1 MTRMLE
7 SIYAR
12 WKSIATSCAAGRD
25 ICVMPTHQLDELLV
39 AHLPIF
45 VALDQG
51 EQHVQLG
58 RVQLQLMVLHQAGE
72 VLHWNETGVL
82 WVQLEIKNNSE
93 LSEFDRQLTETAG
106 QFLLGAVG
114 GDPC

>member
-1 MTRMLE
+1 MLE

-12 WKSIATSCAAGRD
+12 WKSTAASCAAGRD
-25 ICVMPTHQLDELLV
+25 VCVVATHQLDELLV

-93 LSEFDRQLTETAG
+93 LSEFDR
-106 QFLLGAVG
+106 
-114 GDPC
+114 

>member
-1 MTRMLE
+1 MCCAGGQY
-7 SIYAR
+7 I
-12 WKSIATSCAAGRD
+12 CAAT
-25 ICVMPTHQLDELLV
+25 THQLDELLV

-58 RVQLQLMVLHQAGE
+58 RVQLKLMVLHQAGE

-82 WVQLEIKNNSE
+82 WVQLETKKDTL
-93 LSEFDRQLTETAG
+93 LSDIGWHWSETAG
-106 QFLLGAVG
+106 QLLLGAVG
-114 GDPC
+114 EDQCARAPSPACSLSAN

>member
-1 MTRMLE
+1 MLV
-7 SIYAR
+7 
-12 WKSIATSCAAGRD
+12 SCVVA
-25 ICVMPTHQLDELLV
+25 THQLDELLV

-82 WVQLEIKNNSE
+82 WVQLEIKNNTSCQN
-93 LSEFDRQLTETAG
+93 LVDNQLVSCCWE
-106 QFLLGAVG
+106 QWERY
-114 GDPC
+114 PC